1 MRTAAIV
8 LLLLSAALAAQLSLE
23 FRDFETNTPIVDS
36 AVSLTITEQ
45 SSGLSFD
52 TTAATDSAGK
62 SVIEVPNESLFIHA
76 WVDDPNTNG
85 VDYHATLKANPLQSP
100 SETVFLEPVG
110 TLRGIVMADGNA
122 VPGAEVKFD
131 CNAEST
137 TGAAD
142 EFGAFNAM
150 LPIGSCRVLAKYQD
164 RTGYADVVV
173 EHGGVVNATVTL
185 SQNMANPILS
195 HPLRFFAAAI
205 ALAIA
210 EGAVIAY
217 LWYSRR
223 KAKAAAPAKGES
235 VPAKKEEGEL
245 ASIMRTLSD
254 REKAVVQHLFDSNG
268 ESNQAR
274 MHNELKIP
282 KTSLIRALQ
291 ALEKKSIIQTD
302 KDRKLIKVKLTS
314 WIMLKK

>member
-1 MRTAAIV
+1 MRTAAMI
-8 LLLLSAALAAQLSLE
+8 LLLLSAAMAVPLSLE
-23 FRDFETNTPIVDS
+23 FRDFGTNTPIADS

-52 TTAATDSAGK
+52 TTAVTDADGK
-62 SVIEVPNESLFIHA
+62 SVIEAPETAISIHA
-76 WVDDPNTNG
+76 WLDEPTTPG
-85 VDYHATLKANPLQSP
+85 VDYHALIRANPAQSP

-110 TLRGIVMADGNA
+110 TLRGTVTADGTT
-122 VPGAEVKFD
+122 VSGAELKFD
-131 CNAEST
+131 CPAQSASGVT
-137 TGAAD
+137 DG
-142 EFGAFNAM
+142 FGAFNAM
-150 LPIGSCRVLAKYQD
+150 LPIGSCRVLAKLGD
-164 RTGYADVVV
+164 RTGYADVLV
-173 EHGGVVNATVTL
+173 EHGGAANATVTL
-185 SQNMANPILS
+185 SQNMWTPILS
-195 HPLRFFAAAI
+195 HPLRFLAAAI
-205 ALAIA
+205 ALVIA

-217 LWYSRR
+217 LWYKRK
-223 KAKAAAPAKGES
+223 KAKWVAPAKGES

-254 REKAVVQHLFDSNG
+254 REKAVVQHLFDHSG

-274 MHNELKIP
+274 MHNELRIP